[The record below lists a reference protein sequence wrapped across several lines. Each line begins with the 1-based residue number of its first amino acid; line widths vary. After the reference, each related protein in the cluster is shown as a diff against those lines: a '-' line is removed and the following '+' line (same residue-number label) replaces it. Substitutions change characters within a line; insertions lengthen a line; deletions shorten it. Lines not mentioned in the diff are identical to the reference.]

1 MKRRDFLALSA
12 TAALAPLMAPA
23 VHAQQKKFSGVTLR
37 INGYGGTYDK
47 ALIEGVAKPLEES
60 TGLKIEYIPSTPSA
74 DIAKLISNKNN
85 PHLDM
90 FMADSPL
97 MPQAIAG
104 DILESFSASDA
115 PNLSR
120 VLPGFREFGDY
131 GAPFSVASIV
141 PVYNSSTVKPPLTS
155 FSDIARPDLKGKVVT
170 MPGNVFTGWIVLLAL
185 AEGNG
190 GSLANMEP
198 AFKLISA
205 AKDNIIATPPSSVA
219 QLQAFTQGE
228 AQAGTLWDG
237 RAFEARKSGTPLETV
252 VAREGIYAVTSYT
265 NIVRGCRNKEAAL
278 AYINQLLSDQGMLA
292 VPKALRYGPTTD
304 VALGDIAA
312 DILVNSRERAA
323 LKRQIDWKAFM
334 AQGPALGE
342 RMTKELRG

>member
-1 MKRRDFLALSA
+1 MKRRDFLALGAASA
-12 TAALAPLMAPA
+12 LTAIAAPA
-23 VHAQQKKFSGVTLR
+23 VHGQQKKFAGVTLH

-47 ALIEGVAKPLEES
+47 ALIEGVAKPLEAS
-60 TGLKIEYIPSTPSA
+60 TGLKVEYIPSSPSA
-74 DIAKLISNKNN
+74 DIAKLLSNKNN
-85 PHLDM
+85 PHIDLLM
-90 FMADSPL
+90 SDSPL
-97 MPQAIAG
+97 IPQCIAG
-104 DILESFSASDA
+104 EILESFGTSDA

-141 PVYNSSTVKPPLTS
+141 PVYNADTVKPPLTS
-155 FSDIARPDLKGKVVT
+155 FTDLARPDLKAKVST
-170 MPGNVFTGWIVLLAL
+170 MPATSYTGWLVLLAL

-198 AFKLISA
+198 GFKVIAA

-237 RAFEARKSGTPLETV
+237 RAYEARKSGTPMQTV
-252 VAREGIYAVTSYT
+252 IAREGIYAVTSYT

-278 AYINQLLSDQGMLA
+278 AYINQLLSDQGMLS

-304 VALGDIAA
+304 VALGDLAG
-312 DILVNSRERAA
+312 DILINSRERAA
-323 LKRQIDWKAFM
+323 LKRPIDWKAFM
-334 AQGPALGE
+334 EKGPAIGE
-342 RMTKELRG
+342 RMTKELRS

>member
-1 MKRRDFLALSA
+1 MRRREFLALGAVS
-12 TAALAPLMAPA
+12 ALATLAA
-23 VHAQQKKFSGVTLR
+23 RTVHAQQKKFAGVTLR
-37 INGYGGTYDK
+37 INGYGGNYDK
-47 ALIEGVAKPLEES
+47 ALLEGVAKPLEEA
-60 TGLKIEYIPSTPSA
+60 TGLKVEYIPSSTSA
-74 DIAKLISNKNN
+74 DLAKLISNKSN
-85 PHLDM
+85 PHIDL

-104 DILESFSASDA
+104 GVLESFGASDA
-115 PNLSR
+115 SNLSR
-120 VLPGFREFGDY
+120 VIPGFREFGDH

-155 FSDIARPDLKGKVVT
+155 FSDLARPDLKGKVST
-170 MPGNVFTGWIVLLAL
+170 MPANSYTGWMVLLAL

-198 AFKLISA
+198 AFKIIA
-205 AKDNIIATPPSSVA
+205 AARDNIVATPPSSVA

-237 RAFEARKSGTPLETV
+237 RAYEARKSGTPLETV

-265 NIVRGCRNKEAAL
+265 NIVRGCRNREAAL

-304 VALGDIAA
+304 VALGDLSGE
-312 DILVNSRERAA
+312 ILINSRERAA
-323 LKRQIDWKAFM
+323 LKKPIDWRTFM
-334 AQGPALGE
+334 DQGAALGE

>member
-1 MKRRDFLALSA
+1 MKRREFLLGAAS
-12 TAALAPLMAPA
+12 ALATVVAPA
-23 VHAQQKKFSGVTLR
+23 VHAQQRKFAGVTLR

-47 ALIEGVAKPLEES
+47 ALIEGVSKPLEES
-60 TGLKIEYIPSTPSA
+60 TGLKIEYIPSAPSA
-74 DIAKLISNKNN
+74 DIAKLISNRGN
-85 PHLDM
+85 PHIDL

-104 DILESFSASDA
+104 GVLDSFGVSDV

-131 GAPFSVASIV
+131 GAPFSVASVV
-141 PVYNSSTVKPPLTS
+141 PVYNSNTVKPPLIS
-155 FSDIARPDLKGKVVT
+155 FSDIARPDLKGKVAT
-170 MPGNVFTGWIVLLAL
+170 MPASSYTGWMVLLAL

-190 GSLANMEP
+190 GSLTNMDP
-198 AFKLISA
+198 AFKIIAA
-205 AKDNIIATPPSSVA
+205 AKDNIIATPPSSVS

-237 RAFEARKSGTPLETV
+237 RAFEARKSGVPLVTV
-252 VAREGIYAVTSYT
+252 IAREGIYAVTSYT

-278 AYINQLLSDQGMLA
+278 AYISQLLSDQGMLS

-304 VALGDIAA
+304 VALGELGT
-312 DILVNSRERAA
+312 DILLNSPERIAS
-323 LKRQIDWKAFM
+323 KRPIDWKAFM
-334 AQGPALGE
+334 EQGPAMGE
-342 RMTKELRG
+342 RMTRELRS

>member
-1 MKRRDFLALSA
+1 MKRRDFLALGAASA
-12 TAALAPLMAPA
+12 LTAIAAPT
-23 VHAQQKKFSGVTLR
+23 VHAQQRKFAGVTLR

-47 ALIEGVAKPLEES
+47 ALIEGVAKPLEAS
-60 TGLKIEYIPSTPSA
+60 TGLKVEYIPSSPSA
-74 DIAKLISNKNN
+74 DIAKLLSNKSNS
-85 PHLDM
+85 HIDLL
-90 FMADSPL
+90 MADSPL
-97 MPQAIAG
+97 IPQCIAG
-104 DILESFSASDA
+104 GILESFGVSDA

-141 PVYNSSTVKPPLTS
+141 PVYNADTVKPPLTS
-155 FSDIARPDLKGKVVT
+155 FTDLARPDLKGKVST
-170 MPGNVFTGWIVLLAL
+170 MPASGYTGWLVLLAL

-198 AFKLISA
+198 AFKIIAA
-205 AKDNIIATPPSSVA
+205 AKDNIVATPPSSVA

-237 RAFEARKSGTPLETV
+237 RAYEARKSGTPMQTV

-278 AYINQLLSDQGMLA
+278 AYVNQLLSDQGMLS

-304 VALGDIAA
+304 VALGDLAG
-312 DILVNSRERAA
+312 DILINSRERAA
-323 LKRQIDWKAFM
+323 LKRPIDWKAFM
-334 AQGPALGE
+334 EQGPVLGE
-342 RMTKELRG
+342 RMTKELRS

>member
-1 MKRRDFLALSA
+1 MRRRDFLVLGAASALGTIA
-12 TAALAPLMAPA
+12 APA

-37 INGYGGTYDK
+37 INGYGGNYDK
-47 ALIEGVAKPLEES
+47 ALIEGVTKPLEES
-60 TGLKIEYIPSTPSA
+60 TGLKIEFIPSSTSA
-74 DIAKLISNKNN
+74 DLAKLISNKGN
-85 PHLDM
+85 PHIDL

-104 DILESFSASDA
+104 GILESFSASDA

-141 PVYNSSTVKPPLTS
+141 PVYNSNTVKQPLTA
-155 FSDIARPDLKGKVVT
+155 FADIARPDLKGKVST
-170 MPGNVFTGWIVLLAL
+170 MPANAYTGWLVLLAL

-198 AFKLISA
+198 AFKIIAA
-205 AKDNIIATPPSSVA
+205 AKDNIIATPPSSVS

-228 AQAGTLWDG
+228 AQAGTLWEG
-237 RAFEARKSGTPLETV
+237 RAYEARKSGTPLETV
-252 VAREGIYAVTSYT
+252 IAREGIYAVTSYT
-265 NIVRGCRNKEAAL
+265 NIVHGCRNRDAAL
-278 AYINQLLSDQGMLA
+278 AYINQLLSDQGMLS

-304 VALGDIAA
+304 VALGELAA
-312 DILVNSRERAA
+312 DILINSRERAA
-323 LKRQIDWKAFM
+323 LKKPIDWKAFM
-334 AQGPALGE
+334 EHGPALGE

>member
-1 MKRRDFLALSA
+1 MKRRDFLVLGAASALTTVAS
-12 TAALAPLMAPA
+12 PA
-23 VHAQQKKFSGVTLR
+23 VYAQQKKFAGVTLR

-60 TGLKIEYIPSTPSA
+60 TGLKIEYIPSSPSI
-74 DIAKLISNKNN
+74 DLAKLISSKAN
-85 PHLDM
+85 PHIDL

-104 DILESFSASDA
+104 DVLESFGPSDA

-141 PVYNSSTVKPPLTS
+141 PVYNVNTVKPPLTG
-155 FSDIARPDLKGKVVT
+155 FSDIARPDLKGKVST
-170 MPGNVFTGWIVLLAL
+170 MPANGYTGWMVLLAL

-190 GSLANMEP
+190 GSLANMDP
-198 AFKLISA
+198 AFKIIAA
-205 AKDNIIATPPSSVA
+205 AKDNIIATPPSSVT

-237 RAFEARKSGTPLETV
+237 RAYEARKSGTPLETV

-265 NIVRGCRNKEAAL
+265 NIVRGGRNKEAAL
-278 AYINQLLSDQGMLA
+278 AYINQLLSDQGMLS

-304 VALGDIAA
+304 VALGALAA
-312 DILVNSRERAA
+312 DILISSPERAA
-323 LKRQIDWKAFM
+323 LKRPIDWKALM
-334 AQGPALGE
+334 QQGTALGE

>member
-1 MKRRDFLALSA
+1 MNRRDFLALGAASA
-12 TAALAPLMAPA
+12 LTAIAAPA
-23 VHAQQKKFSGVTLR
+23 VHAQQKKFAGVTLR

-47 ALIEGVAKPLEES
+47 ALIEGVAKPLEAS
-60 TGLKIEYIPSTPSA
+60 TGLKVEYIPSSPAA
-74 DIAKLISNKNN
+74 DIAKLLSNKSN
-85 PHLDM
+85 PHIDLL
-90 FMADSPL
+90 MADSPL
-97 MPQAIAG
+97 IPQCIRG
-104 DILESFSASDA
+104 DILESFGASDA

-141 PVYNSSTVKPPLTS
+141 PVYNADTVKPPLTS
-155 FSDIARPDLKGKVVT
+155 FTDLARPDLKGKVST
-170 MPGNVFTGWIVLLAL
+170 MPATGYTGWLVLLAL

-198 AFKLISA
+198 AFKVIAA

-237 RAFEARKSGTPLETV
+237 RAYEARKSGTPMQTV

-278 AYINQLLSDQGMLA
+278 AYINHLLSDEGMLS

-304 VALGDIAA
+304 VALGDLAR
-312 DILVNSRERAA
+312 DILINSRERAA
-323 LKRQIDWKAFM
+323 LKRPIDWKAFM
-334 AQGPALGE
+334 EQGPALGE
-342 RMTKELRG
+342 RMTKELRS

>member
-1 MKRRDFLALSA
+1 MRRRDFLAAGAAS
-12 TAALAPLMAPA
+12 ALAAIVAPA

-60 TGLKIEYIPSTPSA
+60 TGLKIEYIPSSPSA
-74 DIAKLISNKNN
+74 DIAKLLSNKSS
-85 PHLDM
+85 PHIDLL
-90 FMADSPL
+90 MADSPL
-97 MPQAIAG
+97 IPQAIAG
-104 DILESFSASDA
+104 GILETFGTSDA
-115 PNLSR
+115 SNLSR

-141 PVYNSSTVKPPLTS
+141 PVYNANTVKPPLTG
-155 FSDIARPDLKGKVVT
+155 FSDIARPDLKGKVST
-170 MPGNVFTGWIVLLAL
+170 MPANNYTGWMVLLAL

-190 GSLANMEP
+190 GSLANMDP
-198 AFKLISA
+198 AFKLIAA
-205 AKDNIIATPPSSVA
+205 AKDNIVATPPSSVA

-237 RAFEARKSGTPLETV
+237 RAYEARKSGTPLQTV

-304 VALGDIAA
+304 VALGDLAA
-312 DILVNSRERAA
+312 DILINSRERAA
-323 LKRQIDWKAFM
+323 LKRPIDWKAFM
-334 AQGPALGE
+334 AQGAALGE
-342 RMTKELRG
+342 RMTKELRS